1 MKQHRFV
8 TVDVFTGQRFG
19 GNPLAV
25 FPDARGIS
33 DADMQALAREF
44 NLSETSFVLP
54 PKNPA
59 NTARVRIFNT
69 SHEMPFAG
77 HPNVGTG
84 FVLAS
89 TGGNVGDLLRFE
101 ELAGLVEVRIARS
114 SEGAIQGATVTA
126 PQLLSMRGA
135 IGPELTARCAGLDQ
149 ADLVCDTHPPV
160 LASTG
165 NPLVFAEVLPQALG
179 RATPSLEGFRQA
191 VAANPAL
198 GGRLGV
204 YLYALDGRR
213 PRARLFSPLDGTWED
228 PATGSAATTLAGL
241 LLSLGTEDRQAW
253 EISQGTEIGRPS
265 LLHASAWRDA
275 DGIRASVG
283 GDCVTMLRGVTVG

>member
-1 MKQHRFV
+1 MTQHSFV

-25 FPDARGIS
+25 FPDASGIS

-44 NLSETSFVLP
+44 NLSETTFVLP
-54 PKNPA
+54 PENPA

-84 FVLAS
+84 FVLAQA
-89 TGGNVGDLLRFE
+89 GGNVGDVLRFE
-101 ELAGLVEVRIARS
+101 EPAGLVEVQIAR
-114 SEGAIQGATVTA
+114 GPDGTIQGATVTA
-126 PQLLSMRGA
+126 PQPLSLQGT
-135 IGPELTARCAGLDQ
+135 IGPELIAACIGLDR
-149 ADLVCDTHPPV
+149 ADLVCDAHPAL

-165 NPLVFAEVLPQALG
+165 NPLVFAELSPEALG
-179 RATPSLEGFRQA
+179 RATPSLEGFRRA
-191 VAANPAL
+191 VAATPAL

-204 YLYALDGRR
+204 YVYTRDERR
-213 PRARLFSPLDGTWED
+213 LRARLFSPLDGIWED
-228 PATGSAATTLAGL
+228 PATGSAATTLAAL
-241 LLSLGTEDRQAW
+241 LLSLGAEDRQSW

-265 LLHASAWRDA
+265 LLHASAWRDTE
-275 DGIRASVG
+275 GIRASVG
-283 GDCVTMLRGVTVG
+283 GDCVMMLRGVTVA

>member
-8 TVDVFTGQRFG
+8 TVDVFTGRRFG

-33 DADMQALAREF
+33 DSDMQALAREF

-54 PKNPA
+54 PDNPT

-84 FVLAS
+84 FVLAQAA
-89 TGGNVGDLLRFE
+89 GNAGDVLRFE
-101 ELAGLVEVRIARS
+101 ELAGLVEVRIARGP
-114 SEGAIQGATVTA
+114 EGAIQGATVTA
-126 PQLLSMRGA
+126 PQPLSLHGA
-135 IGPELTARCAGLDQ
+135 IGPELIAACIGLDQ
-149 ADLVCDTHPPV
+149 ADLVTDTHPAL

-179 RATPSLEGFRQA
+179 RATPSLEGFRRA
-191 VAANPAL
+191 TAATPAL
-198 GGRLGV
+198 GGRLGL
-204 YLYALDGRR
+204 YLYAQDGQRL
-213 PRARLFSPLDGTWED
+213 RARLFSPLDGTWED
-228 PATGSAATTLAGL
+228 PATGSAATTIAAL
-241 LLSLGTEDRQAW
+241 LLSLGANDRQAW

-265 LLHASAWRDA
+265 LLRASAWRDRN
-275 DGIRASVG
+275 GIRADVG
-283 GDCVTMLRGVTVG
+283 GDCVMMLRGVTVA